1 MSDKLHP
8 AIKEIVQIV
17 TKLLPGGQ
25 LTGLNDEQLD
35 DNAFIVSDP
44 RSDTI
49 CLAIEVNKPGLI
61 HTKDYLTFKVI
72 ARKYDTDPYICTV
85 PLTNFEIGL
94 LDFTQLDVLAKDA
107 YIVRVITT
115 FNGYISYQS
124 TAAYVSMLTDH
135 EYGSVF

>member
-8 AIKEIVQIV
+8 AIKEIMQIV
-17 TKLLPGGQ
+17 TKLLPGGE
-25 LTGLNDEQLD
+25 LTGLNDEPLD

-72 ARKYDTDPYICTV
+72 ARKYDTDPYSYAV
-85 PLTNFEIGL
+85 PLTVFSIDL
-94 LDFTQLDVLAKDA
+94 LGFTQLDTLAKEL
-107 YIVRVITT
+107 YLVRVITT

-124 TAAYVSMLTDH
+124 TASYVSMLMDN
-135 EYGSVF
+135 EFGSIS

>member
-1 MSDKLHP
+1 MSNKLHP
-8 AIKEIVQIV
+8 AIREIVQIV
-17 TKLLPGGQ
+17 TKLLPNGQ

-61 HTKDYLTFKVI
+61 HTKDYLTFKII

-85 PLTNFEIGL
+85 PLTVFAIGL
-94 LDFTQLDVLAKDA
+94 LDFTRLDNLAKEL
-107 YIVRVITT
+107 YIVKVITT
-115 FNGYISYQS
+115 FNGYISYQN
-124 TAAYVSMLTDH
+124 TASYVSMLMDH
-135 EYGSVF
+135 ESSY

>member
-35 DNAFIVSDP
+35 DDAFIVSDP

-72 ARKYDTDPYICTV
+72 ARKYDTDPYSCTV

-94 LDFTQLDVLAKDA
+94 LDFTRLDNLAKEL
-107 YIVRVITT
+107 YIVKVITT
-115 FNGYISYQS
+115 FNGYVSYQN
-124 TAAYVSMLTDH
+124 TASYVSMLSDH